1 MNNKEFEAYKQTI
14 KEAEAE
20 IARLEHLLDHEL
32 TKENIK
38 TLAEICQDLTST
50 IHKANQFT
58 MTLALKID
66 SIEARLNILEGNT

>member
-1 MNNKEFEAYKQTI
+1 MNNEEFEAYVQII
-14 KEAEAE
+14 KESKAK

-38 TLAEICQDLTST
+38 ALTEICQNLTDT
-50 IHKANQFT
+50 IHKANQFN